1 LFLNAGTVHPVCS
14 ILLKILGKTNK
25 YKPKTIK
32 MKKRFSILNFPIMI
46 IVAILALNSCIAE
59 PTNKKKITIDGYYSY
74 ERGDVKGYII
84 VSVGKWN
91 SSLYETGGNQILV
104 SGYGTESEGI
114 LYNEYNMQV
123 GSANGTIA
131 QIVLPDGSTTI
142 FNKQ

>member
-1 LFLNAGTVHPVCS
+1 
-14 ILLKILGKTNK
+14 
-25 YKPKTIK
+25 